1 MLENLNSKKFTN
13 AIKTLTSTS
22 MGTES
27 MSPFL
32 YSFIKFVRPHR
43 VLEIGSGLT
52 TIYIL
57 AALKEISELEAKE
70 NDGVS
75 TNYNPSFRNKEYYN
89 LKHPKYFL
97 HSFDSLTHPKTNAE
111 NVVKI
116 ADDLGYSS
124 LLKFWNEDY
133 KKLPKL
139 LPKEEQEFDLIWC
152 DQGSFLDYIYQKNL
166 LLPLL
171 SNRMGSYIIFH
182 STLSNVHGFAFTS
195 RLKLEIMQGRLPE
208 FEIISFFEP
217 HKIQQNSC
225 TIIRRATGISNKIY
239 TEKP

>member
-22 MGTES
+22 MGTEN
-27 MSPFL
+27 MGPFL
-32 YSFIKFVRPHR
+32 YSLIKFVRPHR

-75 TNYNPSFRNKEYYN
+75 TNYNPDFRNNDYYN

-97 HSFDSLTHPKTNAE
+97 HTFDNLDHPKTKADH
-111 NVVKI
+111 VVKI
-116 ADDLGYSS
+116 AGDLGYST
-124 LLKFWNEDY
+124 LLKFWNDEY
-133 KKLPKL
+133 QKLPKL

-152 DQGSFLDYIYQKNL
+152 DQGSLLDYIHQKNIL
-166 LLPLL
+166 FPLL

-182 STLSNVHGFAFTS
+182 STLSNVHGLAFTS
-195 RLKLEIMQGRLPE
+195 RLKLEIMHGRLPE

-217 HKIQQNSC
+217 HKAQQNSC
-225 TIIRRATGISNKIY
+225 TIIRKGTGISNKIY
-239 TEKP
+239 TERP